1 MYYYYFNCKHPAQI
15 ISRSRRQ
22 FFNSA
27 RISRR
32 WSITARAIT
41 FGGSSV
47 KYPWVVLRITII
59 YSHVKFPGRSIPFY
73 HHHNELIFIHYGGTL
88 SLCRGRS
95 CSAKKEKLQLVFFL
109 IGGYRLLR
117 MISANQKILKL
128 PSYHHNFNSVSV
140 LLPGTLAQ
148 PLLVVHSCS
157 MISRERDDLGE

>member
-1 MYYYYFNCKHPAQI
+1 MMNIGKNPGNWSLHPAQI

-47 KYPWVVLRITII
+47 KYPWVVLRITVI
-59 YSHVKFPGRSIPFY
+59 YSQVKFPGRSIPFY
-73 HHHNELIFIHYGGTL
+73 HHHNELIFIHSGGTL
-88 SLCRGRS
+88 SLCGGRS

-109 IGGYRLLR
+109 IGGYRLKTT
-117 MISANQKILKL
+117 ISANQKILKL
-128 PSYHHNFNSVSV
+128 LLSATYHDQFI
-140 LLPGTLAQ
+140 LL
-148 PLLVVHSCS
+148 
-157 MISRERDDLGE
+157 